1 MAVHIRLA
9 RAGSKR
15 VPFYRVVATDQRAP
29 RGGRFIER
37 LGTWD
42 PRSKALTLNT
52 ARIGYWVEHGA
63 QPTATVGRLIKQA
76 KKAASE
82 AS

>member
-9 RAGSKR
+9 RAGTKK
-15 VPFYRVVATDQRAP
+15 VPFYRIVAADQRSP

-42 PRSKALTLNT
+42 PRTKALSLDR
-52 ARIGYWVEHGA
+52 ARVSYWVGQGA
-63 QPTATVGRLIKQA
+63 QPTATVEQLIKKAQA
-76 KKAASE
+76 ETPVES
-82 AS
+82 

>member
-9 RAGSKR
+9 RAGSKK
-15 VPFYRVVATDQRAP
+15 VPFYRIVAADQRAP

-42 PRSKALTLNT
+42 PRRKELNLD
-52 ARIGYWVEHGA
+52 RGRVSYWIEQGA
-63 QPTATVGRLIKQA
+63 QPTATVDRLI
-76 KKAASE
+76 
-82 AS
+82 

>member
-9 RAGSKR
+9 RAGSKK
-15 VPFYRVVATDQRAP
+15 VPFYRVVAADQRAP

-42 PRSKALTLNT
+42 PRTKALTLNQ
-52 ARIGYWVEHGA
+52 ARIGYWMEHGA
-63 QPTATVGRLIKQA
+63 QATATVDRLIKQA
-76 KKAASE
+76 AKAAPE
-82 AS
+82 AK

>member
-9 RAGSKR
+9 RAGSKK
-15 VPFYRVVATDQRAP
+15 VPFYRVVAADQRAP

-42 PRSKALTLNT
+42 PRTKALTLNT
-52 ARIGYWVEHGA
+52 ARVSFWMDHGA
-63 QPTATVGRLIKQA
+63 QPTATVGNLIKQA
-76 KKAASE
+76 SKAKEE
-82 AS
+82 AG

>member
-9 RAGSKR
+9 RAGSKK
-15 VPFYRVVATDQRAP
+15 VPFYRVVAADQRCP

-42 PRSKALTLNT
+42 PRTKSLTLNT
-52 ARIGYWVEHGA
+52 ARVSFWMGHGA
-63 QPTATVGRLIKQA
+63 QPTATVGKLIKQA
-76 KKAASE
+76 NKAQAE
-82 AS
+82 AG